1 MLRSISLARVARPA
15 RAVRTAR
22 VFGATTARG
31 YAVAAPAV
39 GSYAPVD
46 GQPTLNSPSEL
57 ARRISAQVL
66 PKLEKP
72 DVKKVLVV
80 GSGGLSIGQAG
91 EFDYS
96 GEWGVVGR
104 HEVVVGLASDKVVA
118 PSH

>member
-1 MLRSISLARVARPA
+1 MLRSFSLASRAAAARRSVSSSTRAAFGGA
-15 RAVRTAR
+15 R
-22 VFGATTARG
+22 RG

-39 GSYAPVD
+39 GSYHQVD

-96 GEWGVVGR
+96 GKPLGMTLR
-104 HEVVVGLASDKVVA
+104 LR
-118 PSH
+118 